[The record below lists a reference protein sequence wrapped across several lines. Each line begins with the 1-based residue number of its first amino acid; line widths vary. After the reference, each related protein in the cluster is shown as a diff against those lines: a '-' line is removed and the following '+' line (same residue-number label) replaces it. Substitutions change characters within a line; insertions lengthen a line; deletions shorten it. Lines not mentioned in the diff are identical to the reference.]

1 MYYINGLMTYSKY
14 AYAMI
19 LYPTAISGV
28 CIRLCMFGF
37 VWYMYACLVY
47 DHSQNNDITCYRPV

>member
-1 MYYINGLMTYSKY
+1 MYYINGLMTHSKY
-14 AYAMI
+14 AYV
-19 LYPTAISGV
+19 SDV
-28 CIRLCMFGF
+28 CMFGF